1 MKVVLRNDEYTIYQ
15 RRDGRYAVE
24 GADKKA
30 INGDEKVAI
39 LVANDLIKA
48 ALPAAPE
55 PEPVEEVA
63 EEAAAEAPAE
73 EAAAEAPAEE
83 AAAEAAAEA
92 AVEETPAEE
101 APAEEAPAE
110 EAEAPAED
118 AGDAKD

>member
-73 EAAAEAPAEE
+73 EAPAEE
-83 AAAEAAAEA
+83 SSAEEEVPAEAADE
-92 AVEETPAEE
+92 EE
-101 APAEEAPAE
+101 AT
-110 EAEAPAED
+110 D
-118 AGDAKD
+118 A

>member
-55 PEPVEEVA
+55 PEPVEEAA
-63 EEAAAEAPAE
+63 EEAAEAPAE
-73 EAAAEAPAEE
+73 EAPVEEAPVEE
-83 AAAEAAAEA
+83 AA
-92 AVEETPAEE
+92 
-101 APAEEAPAE
+101 AEEAPAE

>member
-63 EEAAAEAPAE
+63 EEAAAEA
-73 EAAAEAPAEE
+73 
-83 AAAEAAAEA
+83 

>member
-48 ALPAAPE
+48 APPAAPE

-73 EAAAEAPAEE
+73 EAPAEE
-83 AAAEAAAEA
+83 A
-92 AVEETPAEE
+92 PAEE

>member
-55 PEPVEEVA
+55 PEPVEQVA

-73 EAAAEAPAEE
+73 EAAAEA
-83 AAAEAAAEA
+83 

-101 APAEEAPAE
+101 APTEEAPAE

>member
-39 LVANDLIKA
+39 LVANDLVKA

-55 PEPVEEVA
+55 PEPAEETA
-63 EEAAAEAPAE
+63 EEAAAEEAAAE
-73 EAAAEAPAEE
+73 EAAAEEAP
-83 AAAEAAAEA
+83 AEAAAS
-92 AVEETPAEE
+92 
-101 APAEEAPAE
+101 E

-118 AGDAKD
+118 AGDTGS

>member
-55 PEPVEEVA
+55 PEPAEETA
-63 EEAAAEAPAE
+63 EEAAAE
-73 EAAAEAPAEE
+73 EAPAE
-83 AAAEAAAEA
+83 AAAS
-92 AVEETPAEE
+92 
-101 APAEEAPAE
+101 E

-118 AGDAKD
+118 AGDTES

>member
-63 EEAAAEAPAE
+63 EEAAAEAAVEETPAE
-73 EAAAEAPAEE
+73 EA
-83 AAAEAAAEA
+83 
-92 AVEETPAEE
+92 PAEE

>member
-73 EAAAEAPAEE
+73 EAPAEEAPAEE
-83 AAAEAAAEA
+83 A
-92 AVEETPAEE
+92 PAEE

>member
-73 EAAAEAPAEE
+73 ERQQKKLRQKKLRQKKLQQKKLRQKKQKPQRKMPATRKTREAPCLSR
-83 AAAEAAAEA
+83 
-92 AVEETPAEE
+92 P
-101 APAEEAPAE
+101 P
-110 EAEAPAED
+110 
-118 AGDAKD
+118 K

>member
-73 EAAAEAPAEE
+73 EAAEAPAEE
-83 AAAEAAAEA
+83 AAEA

>member
-30 INGDEKVAI
+30 INGDEKIAI

-55 PEPVEEVA
+55 PEPAEETA
-63 EEAAAEAPAE
+63 EEA
-73 EAAAEAPAEE
+73 
-83 AAAEAAAEA
+83 
-92 AVEETPAEE
+92 TAEE
-101 APAEEAPAE
+101 APAEAAASE

-118 AGDAKD
+118 AGDTES

>member
-73 EAAAEAPAEE
+73 EA
-83 AAAEAAAEA
+83 
-92 AVEETPAEE
+92 PAEE

-110 EAEAPAED
+110 EAPAEQAPAEEAEALAED

>member
-30 INGDEKVAI
+30 INGDDKVAI

-48 ALPAAPE
+48 VLPATPE
-55 PEPVEEVA
+55 PEPVEEAA
-63 EEAAAEAPAE
+63 EEATE
-73 EAAAEAPAEE
+73 EVTEGATED
-83 AAAEAAAEA
+83 
-92 AVEETPAEE
+92 

-110 EAEAPAED
+110 EAEAPAEE
-118 AGDAKD
+118 APAEEAETPAEDAKE

>member
-73 EAAAEAPAEE
+73 EAPAEE
-83 AAAEAAAEA
+83 A
-92 AVEETPAEE
+92 PAEE

>member
-73 EAAAEAPAEE
+73 EAPAEE
-83 AAAEAAAEA
+83 A
-92 AVEETPAEE
+92 E

>member
-55 PEPVEEVA
+55 PEPVEGSSGRGGGRSSSRRGGGRRSSSRRSSGRRSSGRRSRSPSGRCRRRERLERPRV
-63 EEAAAEAPAE
+63 
-73 EAAAEAPAEE
+73 
-83 AAAEAAAEA
+83 
-92 AVEETPAEE
+92 
-101 APAEEAPAE
+101 
-110 EAEAPAED
+110 
-118 AGDAKD
+118 

>member
-83 AAAEAAAEA
+83 AAAEAA
-92 AVEETPAEE
+92 VEETPAEE
-101 APAEEAPAE
+101 APTEEAPAE